1 MSDAHMTDRAQ
12 RAQRIID
19 APDHFKVC
27 EGCDSI
33 VAAKVATCP
42 NCNGYRFNDDPLEVV
57 IQARELASRP
67 QTSVTAWDL
76 Q

>member
-1 MSDAHMTDRAQ
+1 MSEAHMTDRAL

-27 EGCDSI
+27 ECCDSI

-42 NCNGYRFNDDPLEVV
+42 NCNGYRFNADPLEVV
-57 IQARELASRP
+57 THAKALASRP